1 MASWLSGIDMF
12 VGVLIAVRFCY
23 THSFILLLRVSFIG
37 NELVLPFPPYHHP
50 TCSSPFALLPKYP
63 NCNSIA

>member
-1 MASWLSGIDMF
+1 MASWLIGIDMF

-50 TCSSPFALLPKYP
+50 T
-63 NCNSIA
+63 